1 MSKQSIL
8 ITGANRG
15 IGFEL
20 TRQYAGQA
28 DSHIFAACRAP
39 ERADALN
46 GLSRQ
51 HPGQVTVIQMDV
63 NDDASINAAVAA
75 VERQSDGLDIL
86 INNAGIASQGD
97 HASRTLGQLT
107 AADVSAV
114 LNTNAVAP
122 VIVTQACRHLLK
134 NGKNPRVVMISSG
147 LGLLRRA
154 GGSSYAYRMSKAALN
169 MVACAL
175 ARDSAMSGITTVSVN
190 PGWVKTDMGGPDAAL
205 KPEESAGGMRAL
217 IQRLS
222 SADNGKLFQYDG
234 TELPW

>member
-1 MSKQSIL
+1 MQRIL

-15 IGFEL
+15 IGYEL
-20 TRQYAGQA
+20 TRQFAYQG

-46 GLSRQ
+46 ELSRE
-51 HPGQVTVIQMDV
+51 HPGQVTALQMDV
-63 NDDASINAAVAA
+63 NDEASINAAVASI
-75 VERQSDGLDIL
+75 ERQSGGLDIL

-97 HASRTLGQLT
+97 HASRTLGQLF

-114 LNTNAVAP
+114 LSTNAVAP
-122 VIVTQACRHLLK
+122 VIVTQACRQLLK
-134 NGKNPRVVMISSG
+134 NGNNPRVAMISSG

-169 MVACAL
+169 MSACAL
-175 ARDSAMSGITTVSVN
+175 AQDTAMSGIITISVN
-190 PGWVKTDMGGPDAAL
+190 PGWVKTDMGGPNAAL

-222 SADNGKLFQYDG
+222 PADNGKLFQYDG